1 MRIVKKPMSKT
12 VNAAEEVEEI
22 VEAPEGI
29 EEPEVDVEVAPEA
42 TELLFE
48 TEDVAELIA
57 EVTDSEVVV
66 DVDDDTEEITFTVDD
81 VPYVVEPEG
90 DEEILETSRR
100 VLKGKKAVKASRV
113 RRGAKKIR

>member
-1 MRIVKKPMSKT
+1 MRIVKKPMSK
-12 VNAAEEVEEI
+12 VKAAEEVEEI
-22 VEAPEGI
+22 VETPVEVGEG
-29 EEPEVDVEVAPEA
+29 EAEVEVAPEA

-48 TEDVAELIA
+48 TEDVAELLA

-66 DVDDDTEEITFTVDD
+66 DVDDDTEEITFTVDE

-100 VLKGKKAVKASRV
+100 VLKGKKAVKASKV